1 MGRRNIL
8 LLCILGVMAGLTVS
22 AIAQERASTASSS
35 SAAAPAPTRAPGAAP
50 AAKASLASAATAEDA
65 AAVERALRVEGEKR
79 FRTNCGRCHMAPHKF
94 PPRVMATAIRH
105 MRVRATITDEDMRL
119 ILRYMTQ

>member
-1 MGRRNIL
+1 MRRHYIL
-8 LLCILGVMAGLTVS
+8 AAMATLTAVFVFS
-22 AIAQERASTASSS
+22 AIAQERSNSTAST
-35 SAAAPAPTRAPGAAP
+35 SATAPDSPSAQSAAP
-50 AAKASLASAATAEDA
+50 AATHSSESATAASDA
-65 AAVERALRVEGEKR
+65 AAIERSLRLEGEKR
-79 FRTNCGRCHMAPHKF
+79 FRTNCGRCHMPPHKF